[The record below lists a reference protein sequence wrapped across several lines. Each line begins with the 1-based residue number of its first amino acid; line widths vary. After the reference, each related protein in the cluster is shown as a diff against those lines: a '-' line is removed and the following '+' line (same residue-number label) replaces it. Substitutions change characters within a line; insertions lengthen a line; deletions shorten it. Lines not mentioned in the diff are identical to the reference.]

1 MENELRKGN
10 YFGPLHGIPFSIKDN
25 ISAKDI
31 RSTKGSLIFSNNIST
46 SDSTVVK
53 RLRKAGAILLGTN
66 NLNEFAS
73 GIDGKNIFFGNT
85 KNPWDISRISGG
97 SSGGSA
103 VAVSAGL
110 VPFSIGTDTGGSVR
124 VPASLCSVV
133 GFKPTYDVISMRGN
147 FDLAPSLDHVGI
159 ITRSSLDSFFIF
171 NILRNKK
178 FTANNKNISAPFS
191 HIYHNLDFNFT
202 NKVIFLGVVKKYFTE
217 FLDSE
222 VKRTFSKF
230 IIGLDCSNIKICEVD
245 LNELMNSFYECWKTV
260 RLYESSRI
268 HAKLMD
274 DFLMSY
280 SPEVRNMLLNGKVIS
295 RKKYYQSLNTV
306 IKIRR
311 YFLNFFNKLDFLIT
325 PTTTIS
331 APKIDN
337 TTVRIENN
345 IIEIRDALL
354 RNTFL
359 FNSLGFPALSLPLY
373 FNRYTKMPIG
383 LQLIGRPFDDIKV
396 LSFGHF
402 IEERHTFAKRLKSIP
417 PIVLK

>member
-10 YFGPLHGIPFSIKDN
+10 YLGPLHGIPFSIKDN
-25 ISAKDI
+25 ISAKGI

-85 KNPWDISRISGG
+85 KNPWDVSRISGG

-133 GFKPTYDVISMRGN
+133 GFKPTYGAISMKGI

-171 NILRNKK
+171 NVLRNKK
-178 FTANNKNISAPFS
+178 FTGINKNISVSFS
-191 HIYHNLDFNFT
+191 NIYHNRDFNFT
-202 NKVIFLGVVKKYFTE
+202 KKIIFLGVAKKYFTE
-217 FLDSE
+217 FLESE

-230 IIGLDCSNIKICEVD
+230 IKGLASSNIKICEVD
-245 LNELMNSFYECWKTV
+245 MNEIMNSFYESWKTI

-268 HAKLMD
+268 HAKLMN

-280 SPEVRNMLLNGKVIS
+280 SPEVRDMLLKGKVIP

-337 TTVRIENN
+337 TTIRIENN
-345 IIEIRDALL
+345 LIEIRDALL

-383 LQLIGRPFDDIKV
+383 LQLIGRPLDDLKV
-396 LSFGHF
+396 LSFGHY
-402 IEERHTFAKRLKSIP
+402 IEERDTFGNRF
-417 PIVLK
+417 PISF